1 MRSAAKDFRQ
11 HPLPDSEA
19 LALQVGHA
27 RFQRLMESNMVGVAV
42 ADAAGGIYEANDYY
56 LNLIG
61 YTRAEFAA
69 GNVRWTDVTPP
80 EHLPSDENALAELR
94 QHGVCTP
101 YEKEY
106 LRRDGTLVPVLI
118 YVATLPGPR
127 DQVLA
132 FVQDLTERKRAE
144 EALRQSEERFR
155 HIFRDGPLGMAVFD
169 PDNRFIEV
177 NRAFCKMLG
186 MSDRELMSR
195 TVADVTHPE
204 DLDADLPLVRRVLAG
219 ELSSYSI
226 EKRFVRKD
234 GEARWARITTSFLRP
249 SASGRACGLKMVEDI
264 TLRKQA
270 EERLRRSESQLAEA
284 QHLAHMGSWHWDLA
298 TGAVTWSDE
307 QYRIYGLE
315 PGTVSPNFQL
325 FLDLVHADDRERIR
339 GLVDQSYREGGPLDH
354 EFRTIR
360 SDGQVRVLHSR
371 GDAVVNAAGRVVA
384 MYGTS
389 QDVTERVKAEEAM
402 RISERR
408 YRSVVAAATDLVW
421 VADGQGKMTV
431 DVPGWREI
439 TGQTEAESLGWGW
452 VDAVHPDDRDNL
464 VKVWTHSLATQNP
477 HEQEF
482 RLRAKD
488 GSYRHVI
495 CRAVPVFDQGG
506 TVIEWVGT
514 ITDVTDRKRAEA
526 AERERNDLRNAV
538 RALDRVL
545 GVVGHELRTPLA
557 ATRAMT
563 ELLLMQDISQGE
575 DAKRLLQSAH
585 DEIVKMGAMVNDLLE
600 VARLNS
606 GTAKWSWTSVPVARA
621 CSGAIESVRP
631 LINAAEVQLSVKAD
645 PQDLCMTGDAEAVRR
660 LVLNLLTN
668 AHKNTRSGSI
678 RVTAER
684 HRERDEEYVRIE
696 VADTGD
702 GISREVTAKLGD
714 AFVLNSGI
722 IGDDYV
728 KGSGLG
734 LAICRGIVAAHG
746 GRMSVASAPGRGTTV
761 TVLLRADLSA
771 PASDG
776 REVRITVESAA
787 T

>member
-1 MRSAAKDFRQ
+1 MRSAAKKLRQ
-11 HPLPDSEA
+11 PPSRNADARS
-19 LALQVGHA
+19 LQVGHA

-42 ADAAGGIYEANDYY
+42 VDAVGGVSEANDYY

-61 YTRAEFAA
+61 YTRAEFDA
-69 GNVRWTDVTPP
+69 GKVCWTDVTPP
-80 EHLPSDENALAELR
+80 EHLPADEMALAELR
-94 QHGVCTP
+94 REGVCTP

-118 YVATLPGPR
+118 YDAMLDGPR
-127 DQVLA
+127 EQILA
-132 FVQDLTERKRAE
+132 FVLDISDRKRAE

-169 PDNRFIEV
+169 ARNRFVEV

-195 TVADVTHPE
+195 TVADVTHPDDRE
-204 DLDADLPLVRRVLAG
+204 ADLPFVRRLLAG

-234 GEARWARITTSFLRP
+234 GEARWARITTSFLRAP
-249 SASGRACGLKMVEDI
+249 ASGRACGLKMVEDV
-264 TLRKQA
+264 TQRKQA

-298 TGAVTWSDE
+298 ADAITWSDE
-307 QYRIYGLE
+307 QYRLYGLN

-325 FLDLVHADDRERIR
+325 FLGLVHPDDRGRVKALIE
-339 GLVDQSYREGGPLDH
+339 QSHRDGGPLDY
-354 EFRTIR
+354 EFRIAR
-360 SDGQVRVLHSR
+360 GDGQVRVLYSR
-371 GDAVVNAAGRVVA
+371 GHAVVDAAGRVVA
-384 MYGTS
+384 MHGTS
-389 QDVTERVKAEEAM
+389 HDITERVQAEEAM

-421 VADGQGKMTV
+421 VADGQGKMTL

-452 VDAVHPDDRDNL
+452 VDAVHPDDRDHL
-464 VKVWTHSLATQNP
+464 VKVWSSSLATQNP

-482 RLRAKD
+482 RLRARD

-495 CRAVPVFDQGG
+495 CRAVPVFNQGG
-506 TVIEWVGT
+506 AVIEWVGT

-563 ELLLMQDISQGE
+563 ELLLMQDAAQGDE
-575 DAKRLLQSAH
+575 AARLLRSAH

-606 GTAKWSWTSVPVARA
+606 GTAKWNWTNVPVARA
-621 CSGAIESVRP
+621 CREAIESVRP
-631 LINAAEVQLSVKAD
+631 LVDAAQVELSVRAD
-645 PQDLCMTGDAEAVRR
+645 PQDLCITGDAEAVRR

-668 AHKNTRSGSI
+668 AHKNTRAGSI
-678 RVTAER
+678 RVAAVR
-684 HRERDEEYVRIE
+684 HRERDTDYVRIE
-696 VADTGD
+696 IADTGN
-702 GISREVTAKLGD
+702 GISPEVTAKLGE

-722 IGDDYV
+722 VGDDYV

-761 TVLLRADLSA
+761 TVLLRADLAA

-776 REVRITVESAA
+776 REVRITVESAGI
-787 T
+787 